1 MFRIIWLAGIFLAV
15 VLAAMAV
22 KMSPKASPELATA
35 TIVRATADADA
46 VTFGS
51 GIEHGTLNKADKLII
66 APPVISEVPPEPLAA
81 GKPPV
86 SVPATRPPIISRHRH
101 EPTALVMVAKSS
113 PSSVKN
119 KQHKQ

>member
-1 MFRIIWLAGIFLAV
+1 MFRIIWLTGIFLVV

-35 TIVRATADADA
+35 TIVRATADVA
-46 VTFGS
+46 TSGS

-66 APPVISEVPPEPLAA
+66 APPAISEVPPEPLAA
-81 GKPPV
+81 GKPPA
-86 SVPATRPPIISRHRH
+86 SVPATKPPIISRHRH
-101 EPTALVMVAKSS
+101 EPTAIVMAAKSS